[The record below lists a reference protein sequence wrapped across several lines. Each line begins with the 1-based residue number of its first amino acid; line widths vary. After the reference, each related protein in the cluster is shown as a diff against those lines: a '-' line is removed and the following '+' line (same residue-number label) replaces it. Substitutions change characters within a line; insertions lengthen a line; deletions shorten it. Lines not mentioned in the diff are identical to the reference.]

1 MIKLYDSGVYLL
13 HGSEIV
19 ENAEE
24 AGAVPDRRYPVRM
37 RRRIRWLTGF
47 WRRIILP
54 GTWKSFRSNLIS

>member
-24 AGAVPDRRYPVRM
+24 AGARTDRRYPVRM

-47 WRRIILP
+47 W
-54 GTWKSFRSNLIS
+54 SA

>member
-24 AGAVPDRRYPVRM
+24 AGARNGEGVRA
-37 RRRIRWLTGF
+37 
-47 WRRIILP
+47 
-54 GTWKSFRSNLIS
+54 